1 MGTVRRETRFAG
13 FTLQSRTI
21 ASAVRKSR
29 RIEPDELTP
38 DKLKLIFEI
47 ESDAM
52 CLLAVQ
58 YRLVPESP
66 ILVAANREEY
76 FDRPSLTPSIQS
88 GKPRVLCGIDQK
100 AGGTWLGVNQT
111 GLFVG
116 VTNRITSNPLFG
128 QRSRGLL
135 ALDLLRC
142 TSSEKALEK
151 AQAEFANTRYEGCNI
166 IIADAAGGYAIHAD
180 ERQEVVELRD
190 GLNIIGAHNLNDPD
204 DGRVQM
210 ARRLLTLQTLDSPV
224 KFLAVASR
232 VFARAPVGP
241 GRPSM
246 VVRKPDY
253 GTVSSSLIALG
264 VKPRDAIYQFSNGA
278 PDQSKYEDYSP
289 MLRDILSRGL
299 REART
304 KAKA

>member
-1 MGTVRRETRFAG
+1 LGSNI
-13 FTLQSRTI
+13 QN
-21 ASAVRKSR
+21 
-29 RIEPDELTP
+29 PP
-38 DKLKLIFEI
+38 IFEI
-47 ESDAM
+47 ESYKM

-76 FDRPSLTPSIQS
+76 RDRPSLTPSIQS

-100 AGGTWLGVNQT
+100 AGGTWLGVNQN

-116 VTNRITSNPLFG
+116 LCNRATGTPLFG
-128 QRSRGLL
+128 QRSRGSL

-142 TSSEKALEK
+142 TSASKALDR
-151 AQAEFANTRYEGCNI
+151 AHAEFAKTRYEGCNI
-166 IIADAAGGYAIHAD
+166 IIADAKCGYAIHAD
-180 ERQEVVELRD
+180 ERQEVVELRE
-190 GLNIIGAHNLNDPD
+190 GLNIIGARNLNDPD
-204 DGRVQM
+204 DQRVQM

-246 VVRKPDY
+246 VVRNSDY
-253 GTVSSSLIALG
+253 GTVSSTLIALG

-304 KAKA
+304 KAKVQG

>member
-1 MGTVRRETRFAG
+1 
-13 FTLQSRTI
+13 
-21 ASAVRKSR
+21 
-29 RIEPDELTP
+29 
-38 DKLKLIFEI
+38 
-47 ESDAM
+47 M

-58 YRLVPESP
+58 YQLVPESP

-88 GKPRVLCGIDQK
+88 GKPRILCGVDQK
-100 AGGTWLGVNQT
+100 AGGTWLGVNQN

-116 VTNRITSNPLFG
+116 LCNRATSVPLFG
-128 QRSRGLL
+128 QRSRGSLVM
-135 ALDLLRC
+135 DLLRC
-142 TSSEKALEK
+142 TSSSRALDKALSELGET
-151 AQAEFANTRYEGCNI
+151 QYEGSNL
-166 IIADAAGGYAIHAD
+166 IIADAKAGYAIHSD
-180 ERQEVVELRD
+180 QRQEVVEMRP

-204 DGRVQM
+204 DERVRM

-246 VVRKPDY
+246 VIRNQDY

-278 PDQSKYEDYSP
+278 PDQTKYEDCSP

-304 KAKA
+304 KAKVGA

>member
-1 MGTVRRETRFAG
+1 
-13 FTLQSRTI
+13 
-21 ASAVRKSR
+21 
-29 RIEPDELTP
+29 
-38 DKLKLIFEI
+38 
-47 ESDAM
+47 M

-76 FDRPSLTPSIQS
+76 VDRPSLAPSIQS
-88 GKPRVLCGIDQK
+88 GKPRVLCGVDQK
-100 AGGTWLGVNQT
+100 AGGTWLGVNQN

-116 VTNRITSNPLFG
+116 LCNRATHEPLFG

-135 ALDLLRC
+135 ALDMLRC
-142 TSSEKALEK
+142 TSANRAIEKFESESV
-151 AQAEFANTRYEGCNI
+151 NNRYEACNLI
-166 IIADAAGGYAIHAD
+166 VADSLNGYVIYLD
-180 ERQEVVELRD
+180 QQVTVQPLEE
-190 GLNIIGAHNLNDPD
+190 GLNIIGARGLNDPD
-204 DGRVQM
+204 DDRVQM

-224 KFLAVASR
+224 KFLAVASK
-232 VFARAPVGP
+232 VFARSPVGA

-246 VVRKPDY
+246 VVRQNDY
-253 GTVSSSLIALG
+253 ATVSSTLIALG

-278 PDQSKYEDYSP
+278 PDVSKYEDYSP

-304 KAKA
+304 KTKVKATV

>member
-1 MGTVRRETRFAG
+1 
-13 FTLQSRTI
+13 
-21 ASAVRKSR
+21 
-29 RIEPDELTP
+29 
-38 DKLKLIFEI
+38 
-47 ESDAM
+47 M

-58 YRLVPESP
+58 YQLVPESP

-88 GKPRVLCGIDQK
+88 GKPRVLCGVDQK
-100 AGGTWLGVNQT
+100 AGGTWLGVNQN

-116 VTNRITSNPLFG
+116 VCNRATAMPLFG
-128 QRSRGLL
+128 QRSRGSLVM
-135 ALDLLRC
+135 DLLRC
-142 TSSEKALEK
+142 TSSARALDKAL
-151 AQAEFANTRYEGCNI
+151 AELGETQYEGCNL
-166 IIADAAGGYAIHAD
+166 IIADAKAGFAIHSD
-180 ERQEVVELRD
+180 QQQQVVDLQP

-204 DGRVQM
+204 DERVRM

-246 VVRKPDY
+246 VIRNQDY

-278 PDQSKYEDYSP
+278 PDQTKYEDCSP

-304 KAKA
+304 KAKVGA

>member
-1 MGTVRRETRFAG
+1 M
-13 FTLQSRTI
+13 
-21 ASAVRKSR
+21 
-29 RIEPDELTP
+29 
-38 DKLKLIFEI
+38 
-47 ESDAM
+47 
-52 CLLAVQ
+52 
-58 YRLVPESP
+58 
-66 ILVAANREEY
+66 VAANREEY

-88 GKPRVLCGIDQK
+88 GKPRVLCGVDQK
-100 AGGTWLGVNQT
+100 GGGTWLGVNQN

-116 VTNRITSNPLFG
+116 ICNRATKMPLFG

-142 TSSEKALEK
+142 GSSAKAMEKAHT
-151 AQAEFANTRYEGCNI
+151 EFANTRYEGCNI
-166 IIADAAGGYAIHAD
+166 IIADAAAGYAIHAD
-180 ERQEVVELRD
+180 ERQEVVPLQE
-190 GLNIIGAHNLNDPD
+190 GLNIIGSRDLNDPED
-204 DGRVQM
+204 PRVQM

-246 VVRKPDY
+246 VVRNEDY

-278 PDQSKYEDYSP
+278 PDQAKYEDFSP

-304 KAKA
+304 KAKVQNA